1 MMRRLNK
8 RGQSTLEYLLVLAG
22 IIAAL
27 IFFKTTVQ
35 TKVDEALNDAGDKI
49 ASATS
54 SALDD
59 LNLGQ

>member
-1 MMRRLNK
+1 MRRLSK

-35 TKVDEALNDAGDKI
+35 GKVNQALDDAGDRI
-49 ASATS
+49 TSATS